1 MGQNGFASKVE
12 TGMKKLLVSVCVA
25 LLATQWIPLSGRAQ
39 SIPNPV
45 PVPGS
50 VVDTISMNP
59 TATLAGTGY
68 DLFGASTNGG
78 YDYAFGFAFK
88 VASASQIV
96 AVEFLVSQ
104 RDPGL
109 SASALLYKGAGI
121 TGSSDLYY
129 WTPSWKTPALA
140 AFNLV
145 SALPAP
151 NDTAFYVLRFETSV
165 PLSLDPN
172 TPYVFV
178 FDPVATQAGTGSY
191 ALAHIDQ
198 SDGFLSAIGTP
209 GIDVFMP
216 PYLVRRMTDIKKS
229 YLYNTW
235 TFTRIDRRYLV
246 RLISSTQAPAPKPGT
261 IAFTSASFGANE
273 NATFVRLTVSRTGG
287 SDGAA
292 SVSYATA
299 DGSAKAGQDYT
310 ATSGTLSWASG
321 DAQDKVIEISIT
333 NDSVYEGDEGFSV
346 ELSNVSG
353 ASLGSP
359 ATAQVTIVDDDLSS
373 VPVITVETSTVFAG
387 EPNSGYGRGMF
398 TIKRSGLLTG
408 DVFVRFKFSGTARY
422 GTAASGGDWYLY
434 PSSLTNGM
442 KLNSGTTS
450 ASLIVYI
457 SNDSIPE
464 PDETVEMTIEP
475 SNDYVVGEPSR
486 ATITIKDDETPV
498 VSVAATDPV
507 AGESGTGEGTGEF
520 TFTRVGSTKSEI
532 TVAFVLSGTA
542 VEGQDF
548 APLGGTVVLPAGA
561 SSATLLVSP
570 IDDSVWEEDK
580 TLVLTL
586 QTGAGYTVGSP
597 DTATVVIKNDDP
609 LILPVVTVAAADS
622 TADENGG
629 KGVFVFRRTESI
641 DSDLT
646 VHIEVSGTA
655 TPETDYVALGNTVN
669 FPAGVG
675 EIIKVV
681 EPINNETVDGDRTV
695 VVTLEP
701 DPGYHVASPDSA
713 TVSIMD
719 DDVPIVTVWAVD
731 DTASEYGPGAAVFR
745 FGRAGSLVDP
755 LTVQFSVSGTATAG
769 VDYADIGQSVTFPAG
784 ASTVSVVVTPI
795 DDDEVEEEETVTLT
809 IMEGDNYDARFASP
823 ATARILDNDVAVGF
837 GDGGLHSAAATA
849 GRAGLAGTSQVDSG
863 NLVDGNALPGS
874 ASGQNGAD
882 LLSLGLL
889 SAPVVQVQAGY
900 LVLTY
905 ERVTPNP
912 GFEYLIE
919 VSHDLINWESAGSKI
934 REIVTQPAEGRE
946 LVQAYYLEPL
956 AGGDARFLRLRVV
969 CMEQRASW

>member
-1 MGQNGFASKVE
+1 VTIVE
-12 TGMKKLLVSVCVA
+12 DD
-25 LLATQWIPLSGRAQ
+25 Q
-39 SIPNPV
+39 
-45 PVPGS
+45 
-50 VVDTISMNP
+50 
-59 TATLAGTGY
+59 
-68 DLFGASTNGG
+68 
-78 YDYAFGFAFK
+78 
-88 VASASQIV
+88 
-96 AVEFLVSQ
+96 
-104 RDPGL
+104 
-109 SASALLYKGAGI
+109 
-121 TGSSDLYY
+121 
-129 WTPSWKTPALA
+129 PA
-140 AFNLV
+140 
-145 SALPAP
+145 
-151 NDTAFYVLRFETSV
+151 R
-165 PLSLDPN
+165 
-172 TPYVFV
+172 
-178 FDPVATQAGTGSY
+178 
-191 ALAHIDQ
+191 
-198 SDGFLSAIGTP
+198 
-209 GIDVFMP
+209 
-216 PYLVRRMTDIKKS
+216 
-229 YLYNTW
+229 
-235 TFTRIDRRYLV
+235 
-246 RLISSTQAPAPKPGT
+246 GT
-261 IAFTSASFGANE
+261 IAFASATYNVSENGTKVQLVVKRTGGSDGAASVSYATADGSAKAGQDYTTASGTLNWSDGDAQDKVIEISITNDSVYEGDEGFSVELSNVSGASLGSPATAQVTIVDDEQPARGTIAFASATYNVSE
-273 NATFVRLTVSRTGG
+273 NGTKVQLVVKRTGG

-849 GRAGLAGTSQVDSG
+849 GRAGLVGTSQVDSG